1 MIVSTLTDVS
11 PISAAQ
17 HPGQFA
23 LLMAL
28 GVLQLS
34 LMGVVL
40 WCFVRIAWILLK
52 LWFRFMVEA
61 MVLPLRLFSMF
72 DRIAGDREVVQ
83 KPAQC

>member
-1 MIVSTLTDVS
+1 
-11 PISAAQ
+11 
-17 HPGQFA
+17 
-23 LLMAL
+23 
-28 GVLQLS
+28 
-34 LMGVVL
+34 MGVVL